1 MMIKPSIDELLKQ
14 TDGNKYV
21 LCTLIAKRAKEI
33 ESINLLD
40 SSSEEK
46 KAISDAETK
55 PDTNNKNIPKT
66 RAVHAP
72 ISGMVNDI

>member
-21 LCTLIAKRAKEI
+21 LCTLIAKRAREI

-46 KAISDAETK
+46 KAISIACDEIANGK
-55 PDTNNKNIPKT
+55 VRPS
-66 RAVHAP
+66 AF
-72 ISGMVNDI
+72 